1 MSIAQ
6 DLRFHIQEID
16 TPDAAMKNLNNVFDI
31 QNEIR
36 AHQLENQFLT
46 FHPNNFSSIED
57 FCLNLGPLDLF

>member
-1 MSIAQ
+1 MSISQ
-6 DLRFHIQEID
+6 YLRFHIQEID
-16 TPDAAMKNLNNVFDI
+16 SPHEAMKKLNTVFDI